1 MKILIVDDQLG
12 MRETLIDILE
22 EAGYEVDAAG
32 DGYGAIEK
40 ADQHVFDVILIDIIM
55 PGINGVEAMKE
66 IQKANKKTNKKTEF
80 ILMTA
85 YSAEALI
92 EEALSYGIYQYITK
106 PFPPE
111 QIISLMEEIR
121 EKKICG
127 QGAKEIKQEG

>member
-1 MKILIVDDQLG
+1 MKILIVDDQSG

-40 ADQHVFDVILIDIIM
+40 ADQQFFDVILIDIIM
-55 PGINGVEAMKE
+55 PGINGVDTIKE
-66 IQKANKKTNKKTEF
+66 IQRANKRPGRKTEF

-85 YSAEALI
+85 YSAETLI
-92 EEALSYGIYQYITK
+92 EEALSCGIYQYINK

-111 QIISLMEEIR
+111 QIISLVEEIR
-121 EKKICG
+121 ERRTG
-127 QGAKEIKQEG
+127 D